1 MSWLSAILFYSLI
14 FCFANPPYNCLLILS
29 NYCILLSIICIYCS
43 IFLPFTAISV
53 FSWLFLVLF
62 YTKFSFTDFFNLQEL
77 LLDIW
82 LVFLLVRLLLL
93 IIFSANGGFYEF
105 LTSKVLI
112 FLVFVWF
119 IVLINLVRVQI
130 SFYFYFDFYLL
141 KYWFWGLMFS
151 RSMLIF

>member
-1 MSWLSAILFYSLI
+1 MSWLSTILFYSLI
-14 FCFANPPYNCLLILS
+14 FCFGNSPYNCLFIIS
-29 NYCILLSIICIYCS
+29 NYLILLSIICIYCS

-53 FSWLFLVLF
+53 FTWLFLVFF
-62 YTKFSFTDFFNLQEL
+62 YTKFSFTDFFSLQEL

-93 IIFSANGGFYEF
+93 IIFSANGGFHEF

-130 SFYFYFDFYLL
+130 SFYFYFDFSLL
-141 KYWFWGLMFS
+141 KYLFWGLMFS
-151 RSMLIF
+151 KSMLIF